1 MLNEEG
7 IVMELQT
14 INQVFVENARKFS
27 GDTIIKYKRDKGG
40 EFLDFTW
47 AELDRAAHCFA
58 SGLIMQGMN
67 PGDRISFLSANR
79 LEWIVADL
87 GTILAA
93 GINAS
98 IYHTN
103 TPKQCAYIIKD
114 SGARYIVVEDH
125 VQLEKILCRKHELK
139 DLELII
145 LIDGEPPAGQN
156 MVVSYSSLL
165 EAGNRALGT
174 TKEEINKRG
183 ADVKLDD
190 MATIVY
196 TSGTTGPPKGCM
208 LSHRN
213 TSFVLNSID
222 EMHTD
227 LFTSGLDLS
236 IMLLPLSHF
245 YPRISSYYINIY
257 KNITFVIAESIDTL
271 VSNMAETKPSYF
283 CCVPRVLEKLHA
295 KVVSTAEK
303 GPALRRLI
311 FNWAIS
317 TGRKRSRRLN
327 AHKPI
332 SPFLSLQYR
341 IAYALVF
348 KKVQDLLGG
357 NLRFAVCAGA
367 PLSADVGEFI
377 HSMGIQVIEFYG
389 LTETI
394 GGTMTTMDHCRY
406 GTVGKE
412 MPGFD
417 VQVAP
422 DGEILITGNNFMGY
436 HKKDELT
443 AEILKD
449 GWCYTG
455 DIGYWDDDGFLHITD
470 RKKDLI
476 ITSGGKNISP
486 QNLENMLKAIPLVS
500 NAMVYGDRRK
510 YLTALLTLEKEESE
524 TLAKEKGMAFNSFE
538 ELTQH
543 PEIKKHIWKNIDQMN
558 SELAQYE
565 TIKDFA
571 ILPRELSL
579 EEGEITPTLKL
590 KRKNITEKYLDVLV
604 SMYEEDR

>member
-1 MLNEEG
+1 
-7 IVMELQT
+7 MELQT
-14 INQVFVENARKFS
+14 INQVFIENVRKFS
-27 GDTIIKYKRDKGG
+27 QDVIIKYKRDKGG
-40 EFLDFTW
+40 EFLDLTW
-47 AELDRAAHCFA
+47 ADLGSAAYSFA
-58 SGLIMQGMN
+58 SGLIMKGMN
-67 PGDRISFLSANR
+67 PGDRISFLLANR

-93 GINAS
+93 GINAA

-103 TPKQCAYIIKD
+103 TPEQCAYIIKD
-114 SGARYIVVEDH
+114 SGSRYIIVEDH
-125 VQLEKILCRKHELK
+125 VQLEKILSRKHELK

-145 LIDGEPPAGQN
+145 LIDGEPPADQN

-165 EAGNRALGT
+165 EEGNRALET
-174 TKEEINKRG
+174 TREEINRRG
-183 ADVKLDD
+183 AEVKLDD

-213 TSFVLNSID
+213 SSFVLNSID

-257 KNITFVIAESIDTL
+257 KNIPLVIAESIDTL
-271 VSNMAETKPSYF
+271 VSNMVETRPSYF

-311 FNWAIS
+311 FNWAIR
-317 TGRKRSRRLN
+317 TGTKRSRSLN
-327 AHKPI
+327 AHKPL
-332 SPFLSLQYR
+332 SLFLMLQYR

-357 NLRFAVCAGA
+357 QIRFAVCAGA

-406 GTVGKE
+406 GTVGKA

-417 VQVAP
+417 VHVAS
-422 DGEILITGNNFMGY
+422 DGEILIKGNNFMGY
-436 HKKDELT
+436 HNKDELT

-510 YLTALLTLEKEESE
+510 YLTALLTLEKEETE
-524 TLAKEKGMAFNSFE
+524 ALAKEKGIAFSNFE
-538 ELTQH
+538 ELTQN
-543 PEIKKHIWKNIDQMN
+543 PEVRKNLRKSIDQMN

-571 ILPRELSL
+571 ILPRDLSL

-590 KRKNITEKYLDVLV
+590 KRKIITEKYSDVLT
-604 SMYEEDR
+604 SMYEEGR

>member
-1 MLNEEG
+1 MRKG
-7 IVMELQT
+7 VVMELQT
-14 INQVFVENARKFS
+14 INQVFVDNARKFS
-27 GDTIIKYKRDKGG
+27 GDTIIKYKKDKGE
-40 EFLDFTW
+40 EFLDLTW
-47 AELDRAAHCFA
+47 AELDKAAHCFA
-58 SGLIMQGMN
+58 SGLITKGMK

-103 TPKQCAYIIKD
+103 TPEQCAYIIKD
-114 SGARYIVVEDH
+114 SGAEFVIVEDL
-125 VQLEKILCRKHELK
+125 VQLEKILSRLDELK
-139 DLELII
+139 DLKLII
-145 LIDGEPPAGQN
+145 LIEGEPPAGQD
-156 MVVSYSSLL
+156 MVVTYASLL
-165 EAGNRALGT
+165 DEGNKALGT
-174 TKEEINKRG
+174 TKIEIEKRG
-183 ADVKLDD
+183 REIKLDD

-208 LSHRN
+208 LSHLN

-257 KNITFVIAESIDTL
+257 KNIPFVIAESIDTL
-271 VSNMAETKPSYF
+271 VQNMVETKPSYF
-283 CCVPRVLEKLHA
+283 CCVPRVLEKLHS
-295 KVVSTAEK
+295 KVTSTAEK

-311 FNWAIS
+311 FNWAIGVG
-317 TGRKRSRRLN
+317 TKRSRRLN
-327 AHKPI
+327 AHKKL
-332 SPFLSLQYR
+332 SPFLRLEYR
-341 IAYALVF
+341 LAYKLVF

-357 NLRFAVCAGA
+357 SLRFAVCAGA

-406 GTVGKE
+406 GTVGKA
-412 MPGFD
+412 MPGFE

-422 DGEILITGNNFMGY
+422 DGEIVIKGNNFKGY
-436 HKKDELT
+436 HNKDELT
-443 AEILKD
+443 SEIMKD

-455 DIGYWDDDGFLHITD
+455 DVGYWDDDGFLHITD

-486 QNLENMLKAIPLVS
+486 QNIENMLKTIPLVS
-500 NAMVYGDRRK
+500 NAMVYGDKRK
-510 YLTALLTLEKEESE
+510 YLTALLTLEKEEAE
-524 TLAKEKGMAFNSFE
+524 ALANEKAIPFSGFE
-538 ELTQH
+538 ELTQQ
-543 PEIKKHIWKNIDQMN
+543 PEIKEHIRKKIDQMN

-571 ILPRELSL
+571 ILPRELSS

-590 KRKNITEKYLDVLV
+590 KRKIITEKYFDLLA
-604 SMYEEDR
+604 SMYEGGN

>member
-1 MLNEEG
+1 M
-7 IVMELQT
+7 
-14 INQVFVENARKFS
+14 K
-27 GDTIIKYKRDKGG
+27 
-40 EFLDFTW
+40 
-47 AELDRAAHCFA
+47 
-58 SGLIMQGMN
+58 GMN

-93 GINAS
+93 GINAA

-103 TPKQCAYIIKD
+103 TAEQCAYIIKD
-114 SGARYIVVEDH
+114 SGSRYIIVEDH
-125 VQLEKILCRKHELK
+125 VQLEKILSRKHELK

-145 LIDGEPPAGQN
+145 LIDGEPPADQN

-165 EAGNRALGT
+165 EEGNRALET
-174 TKEEINKRG
+174 TREEINRRG
-183 ADVKLDD
+183 AEVKLDD

-213 TSFVLNSID
+213 SSFVLNSID

-257 KNITFVIAESIDTL
+257 KNIPFVIAESIDTL
-271 VSNMAETKPSYF
+271 VSNMVETHPSYF

-303 GPALRRLI
+303 GPLVRRLI
-311 FNWAIS
+311 FYWAIR

-327 AHKPI
+327 AHKPL
-332 SPFLSLQYR
+332 SWFLMLQYR

-357 NLRFAVCAGA
+357 QIRFAVCAGA

-406 GTVGKE
+406 GTVGKA

-417 VQVAP
+417 VRVAS
-422 DGEILITGNNFMGY
+422 DGEILIKGNNFMGY
-436 HKKDELT
+436 HNRDELT

-486 QNLENMLKAIPLVS
+486 QNLVKQAAETGIDVFRVFDSLNWVENMLKTIPFVS

-510 YLTALLTLEKEESE
+510 YLTALLTLEKEETE
-524 TLAKEKGMAFNSFE
+524 ALAKAKGIAFSSFE

-543 PEIKKHIWKNIDQMN
+543 PEVRNNLRKSIDQMN

-571 ILPRELSL
+571 ILPRDLSL

-590 KRKNITEKYLDVLV
+590 KRKIITEKYSDVLA
-604 SMYEEDR
+604 SMYEEGR